1 MMNEILDKFRNI
13 KDKKIIFVVVFS
25 AVVILFLMLSSGAE
39 AKDTEEAET
48 TVKNQTTEMQ
58 KTEEQLEKIISR
70 IDGVG
75 NVNVMITFGSSGEY
89 IYAEN
94 SKSENNGDKSSFDSE
109 VVLYEAEN
117 GNNEGLVVSV
127 KNPEIAGVAVVCD
140 GGGRIEIKAEIT
152 DLVTS
157 LFGIGADRV
166 YVGSNA
172 S

>member
-1 MMNEILDKFRNI
+1 MNEILEKLKI
-13 KDKKIIFVVVFS
+13 VKEKKIFLAVIVSVFI
-25 AVVILFLMLSSGAE
+25 ILLIILSSSTE
-39 AKDTEEAET
+39 TTDTEYQET
-48 TVKNQTTEMQ
+48 TVKNQITDTE

-75 NVNVMITFGSSGEY
+75 NVNVMITFSSSGEF

-127 KNPEIAGVAVVCD
+127 KNPEISGVAVVCD
-140 GGGRIEIKAEIT
+140 GGGKIEIKAEIT